1 MNIKLYS
8 IKTQKLTEKGINN
21 QENKQTKYLPNTE
34 HATIE
39 SIHIKMIPTKTN
51 RLPCIL

>member
-21 QENKQTKYLPNTE
+21 QENKQTNILTKYRAR
-34 HATIE
+34 H
-39 SIHIKMIPTKTN
+39 N
-51 RLPCIL
+51 RKYPH